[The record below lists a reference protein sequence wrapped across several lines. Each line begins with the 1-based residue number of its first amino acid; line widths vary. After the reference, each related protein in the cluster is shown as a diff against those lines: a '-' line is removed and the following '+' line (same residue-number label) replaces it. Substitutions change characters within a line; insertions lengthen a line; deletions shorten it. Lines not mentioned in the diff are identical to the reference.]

1 MSEEKKEET
10 KSETKEAKEE
20 SPLFKQ
26 WVSIPPEFEIIKP
39 EEQQL
44 LNYASEGN
52 LKGIK
57 KMINNVKNL
66 DPRSLLLNQLV
77 NTTDEKGWTPLMLA
91 IDSNNA
97 DCVLALY
104 KAGAR
109 TDTRVTVDVPLQHLI
124 GKGQTS
130 YVVNALMYAV
140 IAFCRGSADGSTDF
154 NCVRNLFARRT
165 GSSVNTTNKD
175 QTERNYLVNVQSNTG
190 TGSEDFSALTFAIMF
205 ANKEKDVSEQ
215 LLGLIKLLLKNG
227 KVRIRT
233 QDFYNFNLQHT
244 KVLKLLLD
252 QVSNDLF
259 TVLVEISDTPYLPK
273 AIELKHV
280 KKYMPVDS
288 EKLKA
293 SANLLIDHF
302 NDEKLN
308 TQRRKLANKE
318 DEEDEN
324 DENVARWEEYIRNA
338 ASWFFYNAI
347 RYQVAEIVEVCIDRG
362 VRFLEGRDISMSR
375 KAVVYS
381 NNIVKKDGRY
391 RIINQPA
398 SLSISWDILRQ
409 LVDYAITLGE
419 DIQLTDKFITRIVQ
433 GADFL
438 VDANVDVDVL
448 TAFGVR
454 DDICDFGE
462 YNYES
467 KITEVQARNLDFAIK
482 HGFDLFPL
490 KSASILI
497 RVNNQKEFN
506 KAFFFMKISSVM
518 KNSSVIIDLGGGD
531 YDLPD
536 SSILIQQFYVYKQ
549 IQNNARIQNGRVVDA
564 DGNDVDYVSSET
576 LPFEKGDIVNI
587 KQEENILSGELKH
600 IPSKRNGW
608 YSLVGHGKKI
618 RAQKEDVSFCDIP
631 AAHVIMNATIRMLNM
646 STFDN
651 MDIDDLDFTD
661 DYWNSQTAET
671 LARDY
676 DGENVISKLLVH
688 PWTRGDGYTDGDI
701 YNIFEQFVELGAY
714 ISPNFGKT
722 MLKNASDYDVSV
734 GINDGADIYDL
745 LRENCPEY
753 TFGEKE
759 QIEFSRFLDRPR
771 RGGVGLFNYV
781 LEVENSGKETF
792 FPMLPIYIPKICDIV
807 NAGKKDYEKD
817 AYLAKFLNFVGSRN
831 TDSEVVVD
839 CVKKMLA
846 KKTFDI
852 NYNQNF
858 DYQIPLVHVLKNGNE
873 LVLDIFLA
881 DKNLDVNQNID
892 TFAHKT
898 ALEWLLLTLRYNRNT
913 ESLASQT
920 RLDIVRIMINKLL
933 QNSRVECPF
942 RQHTLRATQVDAA
955 PEIID
960 FLLQRKYYE
969 NDNMYPSSKDPEWY
983 FDPNTVPLYEMRDQ
997 EDWEK
1002 KLQEQGIEPDWLR
1015 VTDEYTKTV
1024 QSDLSVAYKVVKWR
1038 GLALQHIPKKL
1049 MNHLLCFL
1057 AITSD
1062 GLAFEFIPIDY
1073 KMSWDMVV
1081 KAIKQN
1087 WRAFQFL
1094 PEKAYY
1100 ERIQEVNI
1108 EKNGDIQK
1116 FLKEMYGKNG
1126 AERAEQLFNDSARGL
1141 GVDDYSEGDLKL
1153 LFSLDFNG
1161 QTFGLDEL
1169 AKKTFDIM
1177 KKIDAD
1183 VKKSDYVYRGLPS
1196 KSEHEFLRDVV
1207 RRLFDSGG
1215 PHEGEWSAFKNMFP
1229 KAAAYAEY
1237 NQDTPEGKKEIEKE
1251 KSEEWKEIEA
1261 RQKEI
1266 EKDMIRQLHQAVNA
1280 ELEEKVEIL
1289 HWDDF
1294 RPPMF

>member
-1 MSEEKKEET
+1 MSEEKKET
-10 KSETKEAKEE
+10 KSETKEV
-20 SPLFKQ
+20 SPFFKQ
-26 WVSIPPEFEIIKP
+26 WVPIPPEFEIIKP

-44 LNYASEGN
+44 LNYASKGN
-52 LKGIK
+52 LEGIK

-109 TDTRVTVDVPLQHLI
+109 TDTLVTVDVPLQHLI

-140 IAFCRGSADGSTDF
+140 IAFCRGSADGSTDL

-165 GSSVNTTNKD
+165 GSSVNTTNQD

-215 LLGLIKLLLKNG
+215 LLELINLLLKNG
-227 KVRIRT
+227 RLRIRDE
-233 QDFYNFNLQHT
+233 DFYKFNLQHT

-252 QVSNDLF
+252 QVSTDLF
-259 TVLVEISDTPYLPK
+259 TVFEKLIDTPYLATVIK
-273 AIELKHV
+273 LKHA
-280 KKYMPVDS
+280 KKYKPVDS
-288 EKLKA
+288 TKLRA

-302 NDEKLN
+302 NDKKLCE
-308 TQRRKLANKE
+308 QRRKLANNE
-318 DEEDEN
+318 DATL
-324 DENVARWEEYIRNA
+324 VGWRLQYIKDA

-347 RYQVAEIVEVCIDRG
+347 KYQVAEIVDVCIERN
-362 VRFLEGRDISMSR
+362 VRFLEGHDIEMSIGVDS
-375 KAVVYS
+375 KNMS
-381 NNIVKKDGRY
+381 QKDGRY
-391 RIINQPA
+391 TNVSVNSP
-398 SLSISWDILRQ
+398 ISPNGWDILRQ
-409 LVDYAITLGE
+409 LVDYALQLGE
-419 DIQLTDKFITRIVQ
+419 DINLKDNFMKRIVQ
-433 GADFL
+433 QADFL

-448 TAFGVR
+448 TSFGVP
-454 DDICDFGE
+454 DDICDFD
-462 YNYES
+462 NYES
-467 KITEVQARNLDFAIK
+467 KITEVQARNLDFAVK
-482 HGFDLFPL
+482 HGFNIVRLN
-490 KSASILI
+490 SASILI

-506 KAFFFMKISSVM
+506 RAFFFMKF
-518 KNSSVIIDLGGGD
+518 SSVIIDLGD
-531 YDLPD
+531 QVYDFPESSLPFPSFAEIPRD
-536 SSILIQQFYVYKQ
+536 
-549 IQNNARIQNGRVVDA
+549 ARIQNGRVVDA
-564 DGNDVDYVSSET
+564 DDKDVDNDNDWALEYFASHQVSEET
-576 LPFEKGDIVNI
+576 LPFEKGDIVDI
-587 KQEENILSGELKH
+587 KIKKTGDILSGELKET
-600 IPSKRNGW
+600 PVGNGW
-608 YSLVGHGKKI
+608 YSLVGHEKKI
-618 RAQKEDVSFCDIP
+618 QAKKKDVSFCDIP
-631 AAHVIMNATIRMLNM
+631 AAHVIMNATIRMLNI
-646 STFDN
+646 FILED
-651 MDIDDLDFTD
+651 MDFDDLDFED
-661 DYWNSQTAET
+661 DYWNAQTAET
-671 LARDY
+671 LAKSFNNY
-676 DGENVISKLLVH
+676 NVITGLLEH
-688 PWTRGDGYTDGDI
+688 SWTASDGYTDSAI
-701 YNIFEQFVELGAY
+701 YNIFKQFVDFGAY
-714 ISPNFGKT
+714 ISPDFGKI
-722 MLKNASDYDVSV
+722 MLRNAYEYDVSD
-734 GINDGADIYDL
+734 GISDGAEIYDL
-745 LRENCPEY
+745 LRNKCLEY

-759 QIEFSRFLDRPR
+759 KEEFRNFVNKSSILKE
-771 RGGVGLFNYV
+771 RGGQGLFNHV
-781 LEVENSGKETF
+781 LEVENRGNETY
-792 FPMLPIYIPKICDIV
+792 FPMLPFLIPKICEIALD
-807 NAGKKDYEKD
+807 GKKYESD
-817 AYLAKFLNFVGSRN
+817 AYLAKFLKFVGRRG
-831 TDSEVVVD
+831 TDSTLVVD

-846 KKTFDI
+846 AGFDI

-913 ESLASQT
+913 ESLTIASQT

-969 NDNMYPSSKDPEWY
+969 NNNLYPHPLKNPKWY

-1038 GLALQHIPKKL
+1038 GLALQHIPKKQ
-1049 MNHLLCFL
+1049 MNYQLCL
-1057 AITSD
+1057 SAITSD
-1062 GLAFEFIPIDY
+1062 GLAFEFLPIDY
-1073 KMSWDMVV
+1073 KMSWIMVV

-1108 EKNGDIQK
+1108 EDYEDIQK

-1141 GVDDYSEGDLKL
+1141 GVDNYSEGELKK

-1161 QTFGLDEL
+1161 QTFGLDDL

-1183 VKKSDYVYRGLPS
+1183 VKKSDYIYRGLPS
-1196 KSEHEFLRDVV
+1196 KSEHEFVVWV

-1215 PHEGEWSAFKNMFP
+1215 PHEGEWSAFKKMFP
-1229 KAAAYAEY
+1229 KAAAYTELNPY
-1237 NQDTPEGKKEIEKE
+1237 TPEGKKEIEKE
-1251 KSEEWKEIEA
+1251 KSEEWKKIEA